1 MKLYKLT
8 EQDYTTY
15 HGSMEWG
22 KGITNKVKPCE
33 NPSMCSSDVIHA
45 YTDLNLALL
54 LNPIHAYINN
64 PRIFEASGKIVISD
78 WDKCGVFKL
87 TTKKEIDAPEWY
99 KSDKKN
105 DVIIIFAI
113 LCAESVLYLFENK
126 YPENKKPSEAI
137 KAAKEYL
144 KNKNS
149 YAAYAVNAAYA
160 AYAAAY
166 ADNAANA
173 AYAANAA
180 AYAAYEAAYD
190 AAYAAYAAYEAAR
203 AANAAYEAAYKAAY
217 ADNATYAANLA
228 YDAANAAY
236 EVAYDAA
243 ARAANATYEA
253 ARAARADGIN
263 FAELAKQAIKIT
275 IEEK

>member
-15 HGSMEWG
+15 NGVMKWG
-22 KGITNKVKPCE
+22 EGITNKVRPCE

-54 LNPIHAYINN
+54 LNPIHANITN
-64 PRIFEASGKIVISD
+64 PIIFESSGKIIVKD

-126 YPENKKPSEAI
+126 FPEDKRPSEAI
-137 KAAKEYL
+137 KVAKEYL

-149 YAAYAVNAAYA
+149 VADYEAVYEAAYEAAYAADYASAYAAYAAARVANAANADYASAYEAAYA
-160 AYAAAY
+160 AYAAA
-166 ADNAANA
+166 
-173 AYAANAA
+173 
-180 AYAAYEAAYD
+180 
-190 AAYAAYAAYEAAR
+190 R
-203 AANAAYEAAYKAAY
+203 AANAAN
-217 ADNATYAANLA
+217 AD
-228 YDAANAAY
+228 DKI
-236 EVAYDAA
+236 D
-243 ARAANATYEA
+243 
-253 ARAARADGIN
+253 
-263 FAELAKQAIKIT
+263 FAKIAKQAIKI
-275 IEEK
+275 IMEDK

>member
-8 EQDYTTY
+8 ERDYTTY

-22 KGITNKVKPCE
+22 EGITNKVKPCE

-54 LNPIHAYINN
+54 LNPIHADINN

-87 TTKKEIDAPEWY
+87 TTKKEIDTPEWY

-105 DVIIIFAI
+105 DVIIMFAI

-126 YPENKKPSEAI
+126 FPEDKRPSEAI

-149 YAAYAVNAAYA
+149 AAARAAADAADAADAANAA
-160 AYAAAY
+160 
-166 ADNAANA
+166 NAANA

-180 AYAAYEAAYD
+180 ARVARAANAAARVADAAYA
-190 AAYAAYAAYEAAR
+190 AAYAAYAAYGE
-203 AANAAYEAAYKAAY
+203 
-217 ADNATYAANLA
+217 
-228 YDAANAAY
+228 
-236 EVAYDAA
+236 
-243 ARAANATYEA
+243 
-253 ARAARADGIN
+253 IN
-263 FAELAKQAIKIT
+263 FSKIAKQAIKIT
-275 IEEK
+275 MEDK